1 MPNLLFLS
9 VLAAFP
15 ALATDMY
22 LPAIPMLQEL
32 WGVPFSVVNRSLVI
46 FIVTFSV
53 FLLIHGPLSDRF
65 GRRPVLIGGI
75 LLFILGSGLCAVST
89 SISLLLA
96 ARAIQGAGAASA
108 ASLSL
113 ALSKDLYEGAD
124 RQRILA
130 YIGVIMAFC
139 PMLAPT
145 LGGLILKFASWHWI
159 FATQACLALVGLY
172 GVFRL
177 KEPLEEF
184 TRGGVLAMAGRYA
197 TVFRNTRFTV
207 LSTAFALMVLPHF
220 GFIGGSTDIFIN
232 GFGMTEQMFG
242 IYFAVNAFGLM
253 VGSFTCTRLAGAVPP
268 IRILFFSLYVMLGAG
283 ILLFVLGGDSPL
295 AVTIPMVCIT
305 FSVGFSRPIA
315 NSMILDQVSS
325 DVGAAS
331 GVITFEMFF
340 VGAMSMEII
349 SLEWTHKV
357 VVLGVLALA
366 GALIPLFTLF
376 LTRAADRRK
385 ARPGVSAGD

>member
-9 VLAAFP
+9 ILAAFP

-22 LPAIPMLQEL
+22 LPAIPMLQEM
-32 WGVPFSVVNRSLVI
+32 WGVPFGVVNRSLVI
-46 FIVTFSV
+46 FIITFSV

-65 GRRPVLIGGI
+65 GRRPILIGGI
-75 LLFILGSGLCAVST
+75 LLFILGSLLCAVSP
-89 SISLLLA
+89 SISILLA

-108 ASLSL
+108 SSLSL
-113 ALSKDLYEGAD
+113 ALSKDLYEGTD
-124 RQRILA
+124 RQKILA

-139 PMLAPT
+139 PMFAPT

-159 FATQACLALVGLY
+159 FVTQACLALVGLY

-184 TRGGVLAMAGRYA
+184 TRGGILAVAGRYL
-197 TVFRNTRFTV
+197 TVFRNVRFTV

-232 GFGMTEQMFG
+232 GFGMSEQMFG
-242 IYFAVNAFGLM
+242 VYFAVNAFGLM
-253 VGSFTCTRLAGAVPP
+253 VGSFTCTRLAGAVTPM
-268 IRILFFSLYVMLGAG
+268 RILYVSLYVMLGAG
-283 ILLFVLGGDSPL
+283 ILMLVLGGNSPL
-295 AVTIPMVCIT
+295 TLTIPMVCIT

-340 VGAMSMEII
+340 VGAMAMELI
-349 SLEWTHKV
+349 SLDWTHKFM
-357 VVLGVLALA
+357 VLGVLALA
-366 GALIPLFTLF
+366 GALIPLFTLI
-376 LTRAADRRK
+376 LMRVAERRK
-385 ARPGVSAGD
+385 A